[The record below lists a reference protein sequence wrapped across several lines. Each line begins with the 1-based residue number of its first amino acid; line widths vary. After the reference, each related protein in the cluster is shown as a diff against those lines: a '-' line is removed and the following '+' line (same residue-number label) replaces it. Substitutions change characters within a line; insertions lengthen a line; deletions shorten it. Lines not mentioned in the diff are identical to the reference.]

1 MRGREQVREEDGR
14 RRGAAVEAAARAH
27 LRCSARAMA
36 GEARVL
42 LDLGEERNGES
53 GLRLPPT
60 VPCIWPPTPRRGS
73 FGGKSDPTVP
83 PKAPPIYGGS

>member
-36 GEARVL
+36 GE
-42 LDLGEERNGES
+42 GHG
-53 GLRLPPT
+53 
-60 VPCIWPPTPRRGS
+60 
-73 FGGKSDPTVP
+73 
-83 PKAPPIYGGS
+83 